1 MSNIDQMVENVRLGR
16 ITFANLRK
24 DLEAAGFIV
33 GEEYT
38 IDPATGRITYMSITM
53 TDGYS
58 REKAEAIIA
67 SSPNMAN
74 VTFGI
79 GSLLRRA
86 LRENSGDLAFKLHD
100 FGYRRA

>member
-1 MSNIDQMVENVRLGR
+1 MSNVDQMVENVRIGR
-16 ITFANLRK
+16 LTFANLRK
-24 DLEAAGFIV
+24 ELEAAGFVV

-38 IDPATGRITYMSITM
+38 INPENGQITYMSITL

-67 SSPNMAN
+67 RMHIAN
-74 VTFGI
+74 VSVGI

-86 LRENSGDLAFKLHD
+86 LRENSGNTAFKLHD
-100 FGYRRA
+100 FGYRHA